1 MELSVRKVKEE
12 GMREEIEDESDLN
25 VETMHKYLK
34 KYKENWNIFSYVQCK
49 ECSAVLSKQV
59 KVGKNYLKNSF
70 YYFLLLVA
78 HCESPESKKL
88 QKNVA
93 SSNAFKDCTHASVE
107 RVL

>member
-1 MELSVRKVKEE
+1 VELSVRKAKEE

-25 VETMHKYLK
+25 IEKMHKYLK

-49 ECSAVLSKQV
+49 NCSAVLSKQV

-70 YYFLLLVA
+70 YYFLFLVA
-78 HCESPESKKL
+78 HSEPPESKKQ
-88 QKNVA
+88 QKYVT
-93 SSNAFKDCTHASVE
+93 SSNALKDCTHGSVE